1 MNLKVFEIFALHI
14 IQSGQVQIRLIA
26 IQFRELF
33 LSVCLLIQLFERNLR
48 ESLRLNRVCGRSA
61 NLTASEEL
69 AAIIRRLAESH
80 IREGTTSLHH
90 IHGFLKGYDSIS
102 WQYLIL
108 FRFRRALVHRI
119 AQFIL
124 VTGLEATSSLA
135 LLRLFELC
143 PRLISLKFF
152 EKFRITLL
160 YELHFFLGAYL

>member
-1 MNLKVFEIFALHI
+1 MNLTVFEIFALHI
-14 IQSGQVQIRLIA
+14 IQPGQVQIWLIA

-102 WQYLIL
+102 WQNLIL
-108 FRFRRALVHRI
+108 FRFGRALVHRI
-119 AQFIL
+119 AQFASL
-124 VTGLEATSSLA
+124 VW
-135 LLRLFELC
+135 LLQLSCCTIQSPFDKGIWGCRNQQN
-143 PRLISLKFF
+143 
-152 EKFRITLL
+152 
-160 YELHFFLGAYL
+160 